1 MITHDTPATL
11 DARPNSLKISKSAFL
26 KEVLGASLRSSPRAK
41 ALKCMGKKNASANQ
55 AQKRCNRLNHRKRPL
70 RPSRER
76 TTYYRAQSKGFLAQI
91 EDGA

>member
-1 MITHDTPATL
+1 
-11 DARPNSLKISKSAFL
+11 
-26 KEVLGASLRSSPRAK
+26 
-41 ALKCMGKKNASANQ
+41 MGKKNASANQ